1 MLEAYPLLYH
11 PGRARVCTKS
21 VDLLLLR
28 IMLKNTARTQ
38 TPSSRWLRWLHL
50 LFTAI
55 FGLVL
60 PFICWGAEATPG
72 HAHPRA
78 HFVFLPPPAQ
88 SANVIGQEIANAH
101 DLIHVTATA
110 LANGVGELCAAPLPG
125 SMSSA
130 SAPVSQSYPLVLAV
144 TILLFSVLS
153 AQPLPTRRDRAGFTQ
168 RAAALHRFMPPL
180 VIATPPPR

>member
-1 MLEAYPLLYH
+1 
-11 PGRARVCTKS
+11 

-28 IMLKNTARTQ
+28 IMLENSVRMR
-38 TPSSRWLRWLHL
+38 TPSRRWLQWLHI
-50 LFTAI
+50 LFTTI

-72 HAHPRA
+72 HTHPRA

-101 DLIHVTATA
+101 DLIHATTTA

-125 SMSSA
+125 AMSPS
-130 SAPVSQSYPLVLAV
+130 STPVSQSYPLVLAV
-144 TILLFSVLS
+144 TILLLS
-153 AQPLPTRRDRAGFTQ
+153 ALSGQAIPLRRDRDGFQ
-168 RAAALHRFMPPL
+168 LRAAVLHRFMPPL
-180 VIATPPPR
+180 VIGTPPPR

>member
-1 MLEAYPLLYH
+1 
-11 PGRARVCTKS
+11 
-21 VDLLLLR
+21 
-28 IMLKNTARTQ
+28 MLKRTACVQ
-38 TPSSRWLRWLHL
+38 SPSKRWLQWLHI

-72 HAHPRA
+72 HAHLRA

-101 DLIHVTATA
+101 DLVHATATA
-110 LANGVGELCAAPLPG
+110 LANGVGELCATPLPG
-125 SMSSA
+125 A
-130 SAPVSQSYPLVLAV
+130 TTPSAPVSQSYPLVLAV
-144 TILLFSVLS
+144 TILLLS
-153 AQPLPTRRDRAGFTQ
+153 ALSRQAIPLRCDRDGFQLRAT
-168 RAAALHRFMPPL
+168 ALHCFMPPL